1 MNGFTQKTFASFLL
15 VLILLIV
22 NIQAAWRSQQI
33 QLSPDQF
40 SKLQGGSSFWKNP
53 CTVDGFLFGISA
65 IADSINANGRLS
77 IRQSEDLRHCCKW
90 SRMYS

>member
-65 IADSINANGRLS
+65 SGCMMGNIFACAVPIRLAPLAA
-77 IRQSEDLRHCCKW
+77 R
-90 SRMYS
+90 